1 MDATNP
7 HFIYP
12 EMNMSQLSNEQRA
25 WSRNMQA
32 HILQSLAAHGQSVAA
47 EQMGVDSSTITRLK
61 DSHLENLCNLMAV
74 ISLKVVRKDMKC
86 YNPAKVEVLYALARD
101 NLMKSEQVDDFFH
114 DDARLQIEQGIYQ
127 PCGSLEFKSK

>member
-1 MDATNP
+1 
-7 HFIYP
+7 
-12 EMNMSQLSNEQRA
+12 MSQLSNEQRA

-32 HILQSLAAHGQSVAA
+32 QILQALAAHGQSVVA
-47 EQMGVDSSTITRLK
+47 EKMGVDSSTITRLK
-61 DSHLENLCNLMAV
+61 DAHLENLCNLMAA
-74 ISLKVVRKDMKC
+74 IGLKVVRKDMKC

-127 PCGSLEFKSK
+127 PCGTLEVKTK